1 MYRYRNTRTGQI
13 VDRATRDLWL
23 DRNGHV
29 WTCEIVDDAPAAAP
43 GNRLLTPTAA
53 AEGGEPVR
61 VARPVTRAPRA
72 VWEAYAL
79 SVAPESEHDDVRA
92 LTKAALI
99 ARYG

>member
-23 DRNGHV
+23 DRNDHA
-29 WTCEIVDDAPAAAP
+29 WTCEIVDAAPPAAP
-43 GNRLLTPTAA
+43 
-53 AEGGEPVR
+53 EGGEPVR